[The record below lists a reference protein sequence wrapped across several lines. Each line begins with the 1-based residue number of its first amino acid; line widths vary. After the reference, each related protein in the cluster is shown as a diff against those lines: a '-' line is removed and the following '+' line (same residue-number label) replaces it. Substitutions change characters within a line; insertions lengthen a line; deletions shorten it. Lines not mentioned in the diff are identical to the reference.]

1 MLFRKKSKD
10 LKNWLNSSKNAI
22 LITGARQTGKTFL
35 IRNVLQEENAD
46 FVELNLL
53 RQPELVRLFDSAKNG
68 APQEFLTRLSL
79 ATTKKL
85 TRGKTIIFLDEVQ
98 EYKNILTVI
107 KFLVEDGS
115 FRYVLSG
122 SLLGVERTDLRS
134 APVGF
139 LTVVDMFPMD
149 FEEFITAL
157 NIPASAIENLHYC
170 FESRSPVDE
179 FVHNKMLDA
188 FYTYLVVGGM
198 PAAVQKYVDEND
210 LNKVSL
216 IHKDIMRQYKWDFT
230 KYEKENKLHLLET
243 YDLIPSELNSKS
255 KRYTFASLG
264 AKKKF
269 DRYENSFN
277 WLINAGVAL
286 PVFNT
291 TEPVVPLKINKQ
303 NNLFKFFLS
312 DVGMLTTL
320 YGRAT
325 QIQLM
330 QKDKSINCGA
340 MFENVVA
347 QELRA
352 HGYDGYYFSNKKLG
366 ELDFVIEYEGKCLP
380 IEVKSGK
387 DYTKHSALNNVMNV
401 RNYDIP
407 QAFVF
412 SNANISVKDNIVY
425 LPIYMIMFLNE
436 SAQELPTIPKLDL
449 SDL

>member
-35 IRNVLQEENAD
+35 IRSVLQEENAD

-98 EYKNILTVI
+98 EYKDILTVI

-122 SLLGVERTDLRS
+122 SLLGVELTDLRS

-157 NIPASAIENLHYC
+157 NIPASAIENLLYC
-170 FESRSPVDE
+170 FESRSPVDK

-216 IHKDIMRQYKWDFT
+216 IHKDIVRQYKWDFT
-230 KYEKENKLHLLET
+230 KYEKENKLHLLEI

-255 KRYTFASLG
+255 KRYTFVSLG

-269 DRYENSFN
+269 ERYENSFN
-277 WLINAGVAL
+277 WLIDAGVAL

-291 TEPVVPLKINKQ
+291 TEPVIP
-303 NNLFKFFLS
+303 
-312 DVGMLTTL
+312 D
-320 YGRAT
+320 R
-325 QIQLM
+325 
-330 QKDKSINCGA
+330 KS
-340 MFENVVA
+340 VV
-347 QELRA
+347 
-352 HGYDGYYFSNKKLG
+352 
-366 ELDFVIEYEGKCLP
+366 
-380 IEVKSGK
+380 
-387 DYTKHSALNNVMNV
+387 
-401 RNYDIP
+401 
-407 QAFVF
+407 
-412 SNANISVKDNIVY
+412 
-425 LPIYMIMFLNE
+425 
-436 SAQELPTIPKLDL
+436 
-449 SDL
+449 

>member
-22 LITGARQTGKTFL
+22 LITGARQSGKTFL
-35 IRNVLQEENAD
+35 IRSVLREEKAD

-53 RQPELVRLFDSAKNG
+53 KQPELVRLFDSAKNG

-79 ATTKKL
+79 ATSKKL

-98 EYKNILTVI
+98 EYKDILTVI

-122 SLLGVERTDLRS
+122 SLLGVELTDLRS

-139 LTVVDMFPMD
+139 LSVIDMYPMD

-157 NIPASAIENLHYC
+157 NMPASAIENLHHC
-170 FESRSPVDE
+170 FKTRTPVDD
-179 FVHNKMLDA
+179 FVHGKMLDA

-198 PAAVQKYVDEND
+198 PAAVQKYVDEHD
-210 LNKVSL
+210 LNKVSF
-216 IHKDIMRQYKWDFT
+216 IHKDIVRQYKWDFT
-230 KYEKENKLHLLET
+230 KYEKENKLHLLEI

-255 KRYTFASLG
+255 KRYTFASID

-269 DRYENSFN
+269 NHYENSFN

-286 PVFNT
+286 PIFNT
-291 TEPVVPLKINKQ
+291 TEPVIPLKINKQ
-303 NNLFKFFLS
+303 NNLFKLFLS
-312 DVGMLTTL
+312 DVGLLTTL

-401 RNYDIP
+401 QNYNIP

-412 SNANISVKDNIVY
+412 SNANISVKDNIIY
-425 LPIYMIMFLNE
+425 LPIYMVMFLNE
-436 SAQELPTIPKLDL
+436 SAQELPLTPKLDL

>member
-10 LKNWLNSSKNAI
+10 LKNCLNSSKNAI
-22 LITGARQTGKTFL
+22 LVTGARQSGKIFL
-35 IRNVLQEENAD
+35 IRSILQEEHAD

-53 RQPELVRLFDSAKNG
+53 RQPELVSLFDSAKKSD
-68 APQEFLTRLSL
+68 PQEFLTRLSL
-79 ATTKKL
+79 ATSKKL

-98 EYKNILTVI
+98 EYKDILTVI

-115 FRYVLSG
+115 FRYILSG
-122 SLLGVERTDLRS
+122 SFLGVELTDLRS
-134 APVGF
+134 TPVGY
-139 LTVVDMFPMD
+139 LTVIDMYPMD

-157 NIPASAIENLHYC
+157 NMPANAIENLHHC
-170 FESRSPVDE
+170 FETKTPVDD
-179 FVHNKMLDA
+179 FVHGKMLDA

-198 PAAVQKYVDEND
+198 PAAVQKYVDEHD

-216 IHKDIMRQYKWDFT
+216 IHKDIVRQYKWDFT
-230 KYEKENKLHLLET
+230 KYEKENKLHLLEI

-255 KRYTFASLG
+255 KRYTFASIDS
-264 AKKKF
+264 KKKF
-269 DRYENSFN
+269 NHYENSFN

-286 PVFNT
+286 PIFNT
-291 TEPVVPLKINKQ
+291 TEPVIPLKINKQ
-303 NNLFKFFLS
+303 NNLFKLFLS
-312 DVGMLTTL
+312 DVGLLNTL

-347 QELRA
+347 QELRT

-366 ELDFVIEYEGKCLP
+366 ELDFVIEYEGKCQP
-380 IEVKSGK
+380 IEIKNGK
-387 DYTKHSALNNVMNV
+387 DYTKHSALNNVINIQ
-401 RNYDIP
+401 NYDIP

-412 SNANISVKDNIVY
+412 SNANISIKDNIVY
-425 LPIYMIMFLNE
+425 LSIYMIMFLNE
-436 SAQELPTIPKLDL
+436 SAQKLPLAPKQDL

>member
-35 IRNVLQEENAD
+35 IRSVLQEENAD

-98 EYKNILTVI
+98 EYKDILTVI
-107 KFLVEDGS
+107 KFLVEDDS

-122 SLLGVERTDLRS
+122 SLLGVELTDLRS
-134 APVGF
+134 APVGY
-139 LTVVDMFPMD
+139 LTVVDMYPMD

-157 NIPASAIENLHYC
+157 KIPAIAIENLHHC
-170 FESRSPVDE
+170 FESKSPVDE

-216 IHKDIMRQYKWDFT
+216 IHKDIVRQYKWDFT
-230 KYEKENKLHLLET
+230 KYEKENKLHLLEI
-243 YDLIPSELNSKS
+243 YDLISSELNAKN
-255 KRYTFASLG
+255 KRYTFVSLG
-264 AKKKF
+264 EKKKF
-269 DRYENSFN
+269 ERYENSFN
-277 WLINAGVAL
+277 WLIDAGVAL
-286 PVFNT
+286 PIFNT
-291 TEPVVPLKINKQ
+291 TEPVIPLKINKQ
-303 NNLFKFFLS
+303 NNLFKLFLS
-312 DVGMLTTL
+312 DVGLLTTL

-340 MFENVVA
+340 MFENAVA
-347 QELRA
+347 QELRT

-401 RNYDIP
+401 QNYDIP

-412 SNANISVKDNIVY
+412 SNANISVKDSIVY
-425 LPIYMIMFLNE
+425 LPIYMVMFLNE
-436 SAQELPTIPKLDL
+436 SAQELPATPKLDL
-449 SDL
+449 FDL